1 MGRQRAPSHDRLF
14 AGLLGPTGYRRP
26 GDRVTGEQGIAGPEL
41 QPDAA
46 TRTEPYGSG

>member
-14 AGLLGPTGYRRP
+14 AGCSVPP
-26 GDRVTGEQGIAGPEL
+26 GIADRATGEQGIAGPEL

-46 TRTEPYGSG
+46 TRTEPYRSG